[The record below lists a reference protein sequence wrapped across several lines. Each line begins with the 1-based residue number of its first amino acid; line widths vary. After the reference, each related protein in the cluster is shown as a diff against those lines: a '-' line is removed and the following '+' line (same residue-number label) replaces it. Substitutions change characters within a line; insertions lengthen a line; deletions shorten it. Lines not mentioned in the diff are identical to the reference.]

1 MSHKFKE
8 SLMTGTTYPNMIK
21 ERTPLTF
28 RLRSNVSIHEEAGK
42 LYLVLAYPL
51 KSVAIHPFWREVVGL
66 LAKETFTGFETI
78 LSITGNTD
86 PAKMEGFLMDLARKG
101 LLEVRGVADM
111 AEFPSVSI
119 IIPVHN
125 RPEDMEACLN
135 SLMRLNYPK
144 DKLEVLV
151 VDDASTD
158 TTPDVVS
165 RFPVRLIRNKQNRQ
179 AAFCRNLAAQQ
190 ATGEIV
196 AFIDSDCL
204 ADPCWLLELIPAF
217 KDATLGAVGGRV
229 DAYYDEGGLDR
240 YEKVKSSLIMG
251 TWPKRSQQDNPFFYV
266 PSCNLLVRRKLFI
279 SLGGFD
285 ETLVVGEDVDL
296 CFRISKQGYHLE
308 YRTMGT
314 VYHKHRN
321 QLIPFCKRRFDY
333 GTSEPLLQKM
343 HPDKVKNMVFPPS
356 KTAFWLLALLAMI
369 TGRPE
374 PLALG
379 GLIVVA
385 DALRAVVRHRHLPV
399 NLWSVCESVIRS
411 YPAFLYHCCSFV
423 SRYYLIFALAI
434 GIIWPV
440 GGIVIIAMHLLA
452 GMVEF
457 HLKKPNVNPLVF
469 FMYFTLEQIS
479 YQLGVWYG
487 CIKYRCLMPVNP
499 RIVTGLPARDALG
512 VSYLKTPNQRYTYV
526 EELRP

>member
-1 MSHKFKE
+1 
-8 SLMTGTTYPNMIK
+8 MTEYDYPNMIK
-21 ERTPLTF
+21 ERNPLTF

-66 LAKETFTGFETI
+66 LSKETFTGFEAI

-86 PAKMEGFLMDLARKG
+86 PAKMEGFLMDLVRKG
-101 LLEVRGVADM
+101 LLEVQGVPDM

-119 IIPVHN
+119 IIPVRN

-144 DKLEVLV
+144 NKLEVLV

-158 TTPDVVS
+158 STPEVVS

-179 AAFCRNLAAQQ
+179 ASFCRNLAAHQ
-190 ATGEIV
+190 AKGDIL

-204 ADPCWLLELIPAF
+204 ADPGWLLELIPAF
-217 KDATLGAVGGRV
+217 RDAALGAVGGRV

-266 PSCNLLVRRKLFI
+266 PSCNMLIRRKLFLG
-279 SLGGFD
+279 LGGFD

-296 CFRISKQGYHLE
+296 CYRISNRGYQLE

-314 VYHKHRN
+314 IYHKHRN
-321 QLIPFCKRRFDY
+321 QLIPFCKRRFEY

-343 HPDKVKNMVFPPS
+343 HPDKVKKMVFPIS

-369 TGRPE
+369 TAQVG

-385 DALRAVVRHRHLPV
+385 DALQAIVRHRHLPV
-399 NLWSVCESVIRS
+399 NLWSVCGSVIRS
-411 YPAFLYHCCSFV
+411 YPTFLYHCCSFV

-452 GMVEF
+452 GIVEV

-469 FMYFTLEQIS
+469 FMYFTLEQLS

-499 RIVTGLPARDALG
+499 MIVTGLPIREAPE
-512 VSYLKTPNQRYTYV
+512 VSYLKTPNQRYTCV